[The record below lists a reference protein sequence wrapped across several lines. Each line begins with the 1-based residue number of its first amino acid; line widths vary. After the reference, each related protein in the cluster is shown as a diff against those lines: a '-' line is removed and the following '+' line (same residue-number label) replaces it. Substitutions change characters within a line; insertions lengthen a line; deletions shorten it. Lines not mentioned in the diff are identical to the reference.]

1 MIEVIKWFARENNVP
16 IMMEDGL
23 EFLVSYI
30 RNNNIKSILEV
41 GSAIGFS
48 SIVMANISDDI
59 EVDTIEIDE
68 ERFNIAVK
76 NIKDFKLEARVHIYH
91 LDAMNFKTTKKYD
104 LIFIDAAKAQY
115 KKYMNYF
122 MDNLKNDGA
131 FVFDNINF
139 HGMVDNPSLT
149 SNRNTKSLVRKI
161 KTFRDEMLADE
172 KFSVDFKKD
181 IGDGV
186 MIVKKSNKAF
196 L

>member
-1 MIEVIKWFARENNVP
+1 MIEVIKRFARENNVP

>member
-1 MIEVIKWFARENNVP
+1 MIEVIKRFARENNVP

-76 NIKDFKLEARVHIYH
+76 NIKDFKLEARVRIYH

-122 MDNLKNDGA
+122 MDNLKNDGT
-131 FVFDNINF
+131 FIFDNINF

-172 KFSVDFKKD
+172 KFIVDFKKD

-186 MIVKKSNKAF
+186 MIVKKSNKDF